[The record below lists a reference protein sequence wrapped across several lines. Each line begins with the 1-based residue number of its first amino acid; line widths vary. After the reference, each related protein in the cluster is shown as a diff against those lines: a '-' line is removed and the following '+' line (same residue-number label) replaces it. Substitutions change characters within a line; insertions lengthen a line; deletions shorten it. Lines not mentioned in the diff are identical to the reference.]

1 LKLSTSNRVWTSSVS
16 SVIYQGQEVVDFDV
30 FKNDFFIATA
40 DMLIHFDK
48 KNNLPLYFNY
58 NFLTNINKL
67 KVNSRKLW
75 IGTSEG
81 IVSYRYK

>member
-1 LKLSTSNRVWTSSVS
+1 
-16 SVIYQGQEVVDFDV
+16 
-30 FKNDFFIATA
+30 
-40 DMLIHFDK
+40 MLIHFDK